1 MFPAIKKTSRWKA
14 PTSRFPELELFLESV
29 KKDLFDPNNIR
40 SIPDNLS
47 PGERKALSTLRD
59 VDGLT
64 IKIQDKGSKFVVIDK
79 EVYDAKMKEQL
90 ENPLHYEKIDSDP
103 STEFV
108 DVISQWGKKWLERGQ
123 ISEEIAQW
131 VTNKNAKPGKAFG
144 TIKTHKEGNPLRLI
158 TSCCGTA
165 IENLSAF
172 TEFYLKPL
180 AQGLP
185 SFVKDTTHL
194 LQKIEDLNKMG
205 PFPKESLLVSWD
217 VVAMFPNIDNHLG
230 INAITEALNSRTTN
244 FPSTDCI
251 VEAVKICLQ
260 HNNSQFKDENF
271 LQIHGTAMG
280 PKNACSYADVAMG
293 VIDKK
298 AKSGI
303 IKPNLWWRYRDD
315 IFDLWTQG
323 HSKLIEFTEFINSL
337 YPTIKFTLVHSPT
350 SLNVLD
356 LTLNLVEGY
365 IQTDIYSKPTDN
377 HMYLLRNSAHPAHC
391 SKAIPFG
398 VATRV
403 KRNCSTSESFDKR
416 STEYQ
421 SYLINRGYNPNQVK
435 QQFEKVR
442 SIPREDLLAPTNKES
457 KKIFPLVLDYNP
469 NLPSI
474 GKILNSHKQLIY
486 NSPSLSNIFPE
497 GSIIPSF
504 RRPKNIKEILARP
517 RKINVNDND
526 SDKHGCFKC
535 KSKCD
540 LCRNFL
546 VESDHFSSASSNR
559 TYHIAQHLHCKS
571 KNVIYLVTC
580 TKCSV
585 QYVGSTSN
593 EFKVR
598 FRNHKSAMKTNKNTC
613 EVATH
618 FNKTFHI
625 LSDFNFTIIEQ
636 ISNPSD
642 NNSTDERLLT
652 REAYWSAQLCTLQP
666 HGLNKRSEFN
676 SRNRIRYN

>member
-1 MFPAIKKTSRWKA
+1 
-14 PTSRFPELELFLESV
+14 
-29 KKDLFDPNNIR
+29 
-40 SIPDNLS
+40 
-47 PGERKALSTLRD
+47 
-59 VDGLT
+59 
-64 IKIQDKGSKFVVIDK
+64 
-79 EVYDAKMKEQL
+79 
-90 ENPLHYEKIDSDP
+90 
-103 STEFV
+103 
-108 DVISQWGKKWLERGQ
+108 
-123 ISEEIAQW
+123 
-131 VTNKNAKPGKAFG
+131 
-144 TIKTHKEGNPLRLI
+144 
-158 TSCCGTA
+158 
-165 IENLSAF
+165 
-172 TEFYLKPL
+172 
-180 AQGLP
+180 
-185 SFVKDTTHL
+185 
-194 LQKIEDLNKMG
+194 
-205 PFPKESLLVSWD
+205 
-217 VVAMFPNIDNHLG
+217 MFPNIDNHLG

-251 VEAVKICLQ
+251 IEAVKICLQ

-293 VIDKK
+293 IIDKK

-323 HSKLIEFTEFINSL
+323 YSKLIEFTEFINSL

-377 HMYLLRNSAHPAHC
+377 RMYLLRNSAHPAHC

-403 KRNCSTSESFDKR
+403 KRNCSTPESFDKR

-421 SYLINRGYNPNQVK
+421 SFLINRGYNPNHVK

-442 SIPREDLLAPTNKES
+442 SIPREVLLAPTNKES

-474 GKILNSHKQLIY
+474 GKIINSYKQLIY
-486 NSPSLSNIFPE
+486 DSPSLSKIFPK

-517 RKINVNDND
+517 PKINDND
-526 SDKHGCFKC
+526 SDKHGCLKC
-535 KSKCD
+535 KGKCD

-546 VESDHFSSASSNR
+546 VESDHFTSASSNR
-559 TYHIAQHLHCKS
+559 TYPITQHLHS
-571 KNVIYLVTC
+571 SL
-580 TKCSV
+580 
-585 QYVGSTSN
+585 
-593 EFKVR
+593 
-598 FRNHKSAMKTNKNTC
+598 
-613 EVATH
+613 
-618 FNKTFHI
+618 
-625 LSDFNFTIIEQ
+625 
-636 ISNPSD
+636 
-642 NNSTDERLLT
+642 
-652 REAYWSAQLCTLQP
+652 
-666 HGLNKRSEFN
+666 
-676 SRNRIRYN
+676 